1 MSAKLVDVVRFD
13 DPGCPWCYSAER
25 VRIALETRY
34 GEQLRWR
41 VVQVGLYESGDEMV
55 AAGYTTAGL
64 AESYRKLRD
73 RYRMPFC
80 TLERPRLIGTW
91 TAARAVKAAEAQSA
105 AAGAALLRRLRLA
118 WFVEVRLVD
127 EPVEL
132 VSLAARI
139 PDLDAS
145 RFEADLFGEASAGAL
160 ARDRTEAEMPDGVSR
175 ALGKVKTSDEGEA
188 RYTTPTYVF
197 STDGRS
203 SSVPGFQ
210 PLEAY
215 EVTLHNLAPW
225 LERRP
230 APEAG
235 EFLGARPGEPFA
247 TVEIAAAIARSERT
261 ASKQL
266 ESLAAAGEIV
276 RTAATDGELWSAGPP
291 ALELE
296 CPGPPPLLP
305 RLERELTA

>member
-1 MSAKLVDVVRFD
+1 
-13 DPGCPWCYSAER
+13 
-25 VRIALETRY
+25 
-34 GEQLRWR
+34 
-41 VVQVGLYESGDEMV
+41 
-55 AAGYTTAGL
+55 
-64 AESYRKLRD
+64 
-73 RYRMPFC
+73 MPFC

-91 TAARAVKAAEAQSA
+91 MAARAVKAAEAQCA

-127 EPVEL
+127 EPAEL
-132 VSLAARI
+132 VALAGRV
-139 PDLDAS
+139 PDLDVS
-145 RFEADLFGEASAGAL
+145 RFEADLLGEASAAAL
-160 ARDRTEAEMPDGVSR
+160 ARDRTEAEMPDAVSL
-175 ALGKVKTSDEGEA
+175 ALDKVKTSDEGES
-188 RYTTPTYVF
+188 RYTTPSYVF

-230 APEAG
+230 APDAG

-247 TVEIAAAIARSERT
+247 TVEIAAATARSERT

-276 RTAATDGELWSAGPP
+276 RTAATAGELWSAGPP

-296 CPGPPPLLP
+296 CPGSPPLLP
-305 RLERELTA
+305 RLERELAV